1 MEIELSNEKEFLI
14 FKISGRLDTTTSDQL
29 EREINDHIDQKINN
43 VILDFKNL
51 NYISSAGLRV
61 VLMLAKTMNEKKG
74 KFFLTA
80 LNQEVYQV
88 FEISGFLN
96 ILTVKATIQEAIGE

>member
-1 MEIELSNEKEFLI
+1 MEIELSEEKDFMI
-14 FKISGRLDTTTSDQL
+14 FKITGRLDTTTSDQL
-29 EREINDHIDQKINN
+29 EREIKDHMTDKTKN
-43 VILDFKNL
+43 VILDFENL

-61 VLMLAKTMNEKKG
+61 VLMLAKTINEKKG

-80 LNQEVYQV
+80 LTPDVYQV

-96 ILTVKATIQEAIGE
+96 ILKVKSSTKEVLDT

>member
-96 ILTVKATIQEAIGE
+96 ILKVKATIQEAIGE